1 MKKSV
6 KTLEA
11 KRVDYHKLKGTWNS
25 ATYNVAINKGGSKTY
40 KTETTEKITLNTDF
54 VSEEDAVWFEQL
66 FTSNEVMIVKPFFSI
81 KVGSTQ
87 VINRFTEP
95 VKLIT
100 NSFTK
105 KNRVN
110 DKLIQYSFQIE
121 KSYKIKSQGA

>member
-1 MKKSV
+1 
-6 KTLEA
+6 
-11 KRVDYHKLKGTWNS
+11 
-25 ATYNVAINKGGSKTY
+25 
-40 KTETTEKITLNTDF
+40 
-54 VSEEDAVWFEQL
+54 
-66 FTSNEVMIVKPFFSI
+66 MIVKPLFNI

-95 VKLIT
+95 VKMIT